1 MQETVFFRIM
11 NENEGGEL
19 GSYVK
24 AFFWVLSAVSSIIYF
39 GFWVCRFCG
48 AVRVGFSSSSQ
59 PSN

>member
-1 MQETVFFRIM
+1 M

-39 GFWVCRFCG
+39 GFW
-48 AVRVGFSSSSQ
+48 
-59 PSN
+59 